1 MKLAILDRDGTLNPL
16 GDDYI
21 TSADEWSAVPGALEA
36 IARLNHAGWHVVVAT
51 NQPGL
56 GRGLFDVVALH
67 AIHAK
72 MHRQQAAL
80 GGRIDAVFY
89 CPHAL
94 DEDCNCRKPAPGLLE
109 QICERYGVEPHHVQ
123 VGGNC
128 AAPFNNGPPPPLGRS
143 GAGRACARR
152 AGARHAGACQP
163 GRFRRPPA
171 ACGARCTRRR
181 RQCCHVRWTDGP
193 TAHDLMAPVRRK
205 THPVAAIRSV
215 IHLLW
220 MGLTVVPYA
229 LAILLGALLGLRAA
243 RLYRIAAA

>member
-21 TSADEWSAVPGALEA
+21 TSADEWTAVPGALEA

-72 MHRQQAAL
+72 MPRQQAAL

-109 QICERYGVEPHHVQ
+109 QICERYGVEPHDVQ
-123 VGGNC
+123 VVGNC
-128 AAPFNNGPPPPLGRS
+128 AAHLQ
-143 GAGRACARR
+143 
-152 AGARHAGACQP
+152 AGAALGAQL
-163 GRFRRPPA
+163 
-171 ACGARCTRRR
+171 
-181 RQCCHVRWTDGP
+181 HLVWT
-193 TAHDLMAPVRRK
+193 
-205 THPVAAIRSV
+205 
-215 IHLLW
+215 
-220 MGLTVVPYA
+220 GLTVVPYA

-243 RLYRIAAA
+243 RLYRIAAAWLSLCISSARVILGI

>member
-21 TSADEWSAVPGALEA
+21 TSADEWTAVPGALEA

-109 QICERYGVEPHHVQ
+109 QICERYGVEPHDVQ
-123 VGGNC
+123 VVGNC
-128 AAPFNNGPPPPLGRS
+128 AAHLQAGAALGAQLHLVCTGHSAALVPGGPVPAGLAPGTQVHASLGDFVDRLLLAAPAAP
-143 GAGRACARR
+143 GAGASVAMSVGPMARQR
-152 AGARHAGACQP
+152 
-163 GRFRRPPA
+163 
-171 ACGARCTRRR
+171 
-181 RQCCHVRWTDGP
+181 
-193 TAHDLMAPVRRK
+193 M
-205 THPVAAIRSV
+205 I
-215 IHLLW
+215 
-220 MGLTVVPYA
+220 
-229 LAILLGALLGLRAA
+229 
-243 RLYRIAAA
+243 

>member
-21 TSADEWSAVPGALEA
+21 TSADEWTAVPGALEA

-80 GGRIDAVFY
+80 GGRIDAGFY

-109 QICERYGVEPHHVQ
+109 QICERYGVERPGVRGGGALGGKLQ
-123 VGGNC
+123 VVCTGHSAARVPGGPVPAGLAPGPQVHASLGDFVDRLLL
-128 AAPFNNGPPPPLGRS
+128 AAPAAP
-143 GAGRACARR
+143 GAGASVAMSVGPMARQR
-152 AGARHAGACQP
+152 
-163 GRFRRPPA
+163 
-171 ACGARCTRRR
+171 
-181 RQCCHVRWTDGP
+181 
-193 TAHDLMAPVRRK
+193 M
-205 THPVAAIRSV
+205 I
-215 IHLLW
+215 
-220 MGLTVVPYA
+220 
-229 LAILLGALLGLRAA
+229 
-243 RLYRIAAA
+243 